1 MPSFQFFK
9 SSDSGALTYLDVDS
23 ATFAD
28 EKSQLLEQG
37 FEVGDNHTIQADTAE
52 EALKLAAQP
61 QLEALDNYGSLTQ
74 SMIGVYELA
83 KEQIKKVRS

>member
-9 SSDSGALTYLDVDS
+9 RHDSGSLTYLDVDS

-37 FEVGDNHTIQADTAE
+37 FEVANNHYIQAATAE
-52 EALKLAAQP
+52 EALTLAAQP
-61 QLEALDNYGSLTQ
+61 QLEALDSYGALTQ
-74 SMIGVYELA
+74 SMIGVYEL
-83 KEQIKKVRS
+83 IKAPFRK

>member
-9 SSDSGALTYLDVDS
+9 LHNSDSLTYLDVDS

-37 FEVGDNHTIQADTAE
+37 FEVANNHYIQASSAE

-61 QLEALDNYGSLTQ
+61 QFEALDNYGSLTQ
-74 SMIGVYELA
+74 SMIGIYELA
-83 KEQIKKVRS
+83 KEQINKVRS